1 MRFFLFLVSFT
12 LLYSLFHA
20 YAFLRARQALS
31 LGPGVSI
38 LLVIVMLFMV
48 FCPIIVRLVENAG
61 LEGSARI
68 LSYIGYTWMGLL
80 FLFVCASLVLDF
92 YRLTVYGIH
101 LAVHKDLPQIS
112 LSARMVFFLALLLSC
127 SISAYGLYAAFD
139 IRTEHVTVKT
149 SKISAG
155 LSKIRIVQITD
166 LHVGLLVREARLGRI
181 LHAIREA
188 DPDILVST
196 GDLVDGQI
204 DNMAVLATMF
214 REIQPK
220 YGKFAVTGNHE
231 YYAGIDRSL
240 TFTRDAGFTVLAGSG
255 MTVAE
260 FIRIAGVDDPAG
272 KPYGAYTEIS
282 EKRLLQEYARQ
293 HFTVLLKH
301 RPVVDKEAMGLFDL
315 QLSGH
320 VHKGQIFPFVF
331 ATKVFFPY
339 VSGLHEF
346 EHGSLMYVS
355 RGSGTWGPPMRFLS
369 PPEVTVIDI
378 VRDEPISTR

>member
-1 MRFFLFLVSFT
+1 M
-12 LLYSLFHA
+12 FHA

-48 FCPIIVRLVENAG
+48 FCPIIIRLIEDAG

-68 LSYIGYTWMGLL
+68 LSYVGYTWMGLL

-101 LAVHKDLPQIS
+101 LVVHKDLTQIT
-112 LSARMVFFLALLLSC
+112 LSARMGFFVALLLSC
-127 SISAYGLYAAFD
+127 SIAAYGLYAAFD

-149 SKISAG
+149 SKIPAG

-166 LHVGLLVREARLGRI
+166 VHLGLLVREARLGRI
-181 LHAIREA
+181 LHAVREA

-204 DNMAVLATMF
+204 DNMAALAAMF

-231 YYAGIDRSL
+231 YYAGIDRVSQL
-240 TFTRDAGFTVLAGSG
+240 YEGCRIYHAPLAAGSRSPNSLG
-255 MTVAE
+255 LPAWMTLQ
-260 FIRIAGVDDPAG
+260 AGRMGLTPRSA
-272 KPYGAYTEIS
+272 
-282 EKRLLQEYARQ
+282 KRNYCRNTRGSSSRFFSSTGPL
-293 HFTVLLKH
+293 
-301 RPVVDKEAMGLFDL
+301 VDKEAMGLFDL

-331 ATKVFFPY
+331 ATKIFFPY

-369 PPEVTVIDI
+369 PPEVTVIDVI
-378 VRDEPISTR
+378 PE

>member
-48 FCPIIVRLVENAG
+48 FCPIIIRLIEDAG

-68 LSYIGYTWMGLL
+68 LSYVGYTWMGLL

-101 LAVHKDLPQIS
+101 LAVHRDLTQIT
-112 LSARMVFFLALLLSC
+112 LSARMGFFVALLLSC
-127 SISAYGLYAAFD
+127 SIAAYGLYAAFD

-149 SKISAG
+149 SKIPAG
-155 LSKIRIVQITD
+155 IRKIRIVQITD
-166 LHVGLLVREARLGRI
+166 VHVGLLVREARLGRI
-181 LHAIREA
+181 LRAVREA

-204 DNMAVLATMF
+204 DNMAVLAAMF

-240 TFTRDAGFTVLAGSG
+240 SFYEGCRIYRAPWQRDHDR
-255 MTVAE
+255 
-260 FIRIAGVDDPAG
+260 RI
-272 KPYGAYTEIS
+272 
-282 EKRLLQEYARQ
+282 
-293 HFTVLLKH
+293 H
-301 RPVVDKEAMGLFDL
+301 
-315 QLSGH
+315 
-320 VHKGQIFPFVF
+320 
-331 ATKVFFPY
+331 
-339 VSGLHEF
+339 
-346 EHGSLMYVS
+346 
-355 RGSGTWGPPMRFLS
+355 
-369 PPEVTVIDI
+369 
-378 VRDEPISTR
+378 

>member
-1 MRFFLFLVSFT
+1 MRFLLFLVSFT

-38 LLVIVMLFMV
+38 LLVTVMLFMV
-48 FCPIIVRLVENAG
+48 FCPIIIRLIEDAG

-68 LSYIGYTWMGLL
+68 LSYVGYTWMGLL

-92 YRLTVYGIH
+92 YRLAVYGIH
-101 LAVHKDLPQIS
+101 LAIHKDLTQLT
-112 LSARMVFFLALLLSC
+112 LSARMGFFVALLVSC
-127 SISAYGLYAAFD
+127 SIAAYGLYAAFD
-139 IRTEHVTVKT
+139 IRTEHVSVKT
-149 SKISAG
+149 SKIPAG
-155 LSKIRIVQITD
+155 LGKIRIVQITD
-166 LHVGLLVREARLGRI
+166 VHLGLLVREARLGRI
-181 LHAIREA
+181 LHAVREA

-204 DNMAVLATMF
+204 DNMAVLAAMF

-240 TFTRDAGFTVLAGSG
+240 TFTGDGGFTMLRGSG
-255 MTVAE
+255 TTIAE

-272 KPYGAYTEIS
+272 RPYGAYSEIS
-282 EKRLLQEYARQ
+282 EKKLLQDYARKQ
-293 HFTVLLKH
+293 FTVLLKH
-301 RPVVDKEAMGLFDL
+301 RPLVDKEAMGLFDL

-331 ATKVFFPY
+331 ATKMFFPY

-346 EHGSLMYVS
+346 EHGSLMYIS

-369 PPEVTVIDI
+369 PPEVTVIDVI
-378 VRDEPISTR
+378 RE